1 MFVDRVQIRVKA
13 GDGGNGAVSFR
24 REKYVE
30 YGGPDGGDGG
40 DGGDVVLVASK
51 DVQDLTDLYFQPHII
66 AKRGEHGRSKGRT
79 GRSAPP
85 VILKVPIGTEVY
97 RIGPIVRAAAPSRY
111 HPAAATAE
119 FDAKAQVGVPY
130 GTKSRRGLPPPG
142 NMLPTNGSTGCE
154 RELLCDLVE
163 DGQRF
168 VLAHGGRG
176 GRGNEA
182 FKSSTHRAP
191 REFEYGQP
199 GEQLVA
205 ELVLKTIADVGLVG
219 FPNAGKSTLIS
230 KLTDAHPKIAPYP
243 FTTLTPNVGVLV
255 YDDYT
260 RIRIADIPGLIEGA
274 HAGRGLGH
282 DFLRHIERCQLLLVL
297 IDMAGVD
304 GRNPWDDYR
313 QLLNELELYNPALVK
328 KPRFVVANKMD
339 LPSAKKNLLAFRRH
353 YRGRIFTISAQTG
366 EGLEKLVLALRQAAT

>member
-1 MFVDRVQIRVKA
+1 MFVDRVKIRVKA

-51 DVQDLTDLYFQPHII
+51 DVQDLTDLYFQPHIV

-85 VILKVPIGTEVY
+85 VVLKVPIGTEVY
-97 RIGPIVRAAAPSRY
+97 RIGPVVRAPTPSRY
-111 HPAAATAE
+111 HPAAATAQ

-130 GTKSRRGLPPPG
+130 GTKSRRGLP
-142 NMLPTNGSTGCE
+142 STGLTEPVTEPTDEE

-230 KLTDAHPKIAPYP
+230 KITDAHPKIAPYP

-255 YDDYT
+255 YEDYT

-282 DFLRHIERCQLLLVL
+282 DFLQHIERCQLLVLL

-304 GRNPWDDYR
+304 GRKPWEDYR
-313 QLLNELELYNPALVK
+313 QLLKELELYDPSLVK
-328 KPRFVVANKMD
+328 KPRLVVANKMD
-339 LPSAKKNLLAFRRH
+339 LPAAKKNLVTFRRH
-353 YRGRIFTISAQTG
+353 YRGPLLAISAQTG
-366 EGLEKLVLALRQAAT
+366 EGLDKFVLALREAAP